1 MIQDSPHS
9 NLIPA
14 RTLLTRCQDPELRLF
29 DCRFSL
35 ADPGQGRRA
44 YLEGHLPGA
53 LYAHLD
59 EHLSSPIGPR
69 TGRHPLPEPSRL
81 AAWLAR
87 CGVTPGSQ
95 VVVYDDVGGAFA
107 VRLWW
112 LLRWIGHERVALL
125 DGGLQAWVAAGG
137 ALVRAEPRYAAGDLV
152 PRPNDSRWIGTD
164 ALVAELAAGRVTV
177 LDARAPERFRGEQ
190 EPIDPVAGHCP
201 GAINLPLTGNLDA
214 NGCFLDPEALRARF
228 LDAIGE
234 IAPARIVHS
243 CGSGVNA
250 CHNLLAMEVAGLH
263 GSRLYAGS
271 WSEWI
276 RSPERP
282 VAVGAG

>member
-1 MIQDSPHS
+1 MIEFLIGC
-9 NLIPA
+9 NLIDA
-14 RTLLTRCQDPELRLF
+14 RTLRSGLQEKDLRLF

-35 ADPGQGRRA
+35 ADPAQGRRA
-44 YLEGHLPGA
+44 YLGGHLPGA

-59 EHLSSPIGPR
+59 EHLSSPIGAR
-69 TGRHPLPEPSRL
+69 TGRHPLPDPFRL
-81 AAWLAR
+81 ATWLGER
-87 CGVTPGSQ
+87 GVTPRSQ
-95 VVVYDDVGGAFA
+95 VVVYDDMGGAFA

-125 DGGLQAWVAAGG
+125 DGGLQAWIVAGG
-137 ALVRAEPRYAAGDLV
+137 ELVRDEPRYAPGELI
-152 PRPNDSRWIGTD
+152 PRPDDTRWITTD
-164 ALVAELAAGRVTV
+164 ALLAELAAGQATV
-177 LDARAPERFRGEQ
+177 VDARAPERFRGEQ
-190 EPIDPVAGHCP
+190 EPIDAVAGHIP

-214 NGCFLDPEALRARF
+214 DGRF
-228 LDAIGE
+228 LSPAVLRERFVRAIGDGSPE
-234 IAPARIVHS
+234 RIVHS

-250 CHNLLAMEVAGLH
+250 CHNLLAMEVARLH

-282 VAVGAG
+282 VATGAG